1 MTDHRSYR
9 RTFPALF
16 LAVAA
21 VALVAGCGDSSS
33 SPPAEN
39 LSILVTNDDGYAS
52 EGLDAIVVA
61 LVADPRNEVIVSA
74 PSGNRSGSGDQTGPS
89 PQCGNLSV
97 KSATTASGYPA
108 TAVDGCP
115 ADAVNYAL
123 ANLYPAGSR
132 PDVVISGINEGQNVS
147 EVVATQISGTVGAA
161 KTAARQGLPALASSQ
176 GVPGAGGVYDY
187 PAGVEAVLA
196 WLAEHRAALAAGA
209 MPPGVES
216 VNIPSCSAGS
226 IRGTIVGIP
235 LAPTPA
241 GAFGTQ
247 DCESTLED
255 PADDVQALSN
265 GFIPV
270 TTVPFES

>member
-1 MTDHRSYR
+1 MIDHRLLHG
-9 RTFPALF
+9 TFFALF
-16 LAVAA
+16 LTAGLAT
-21 VALVAGCGDSSS
+21 GCGDSSS

-39 LSILVTNDDGYAS
+39 LSILVTNDDGFAS
-52 EGLDAIVVA
+52 EGIDAIVEA
-61 LVADPRNEVIVSA
+61 LVADPRNQVIVSA

-115 ADAVNYAL
+115 ADSVNYAL
-123 ANLYPAGSR
+123 ANLYPAGSG

-161 KTAARQGLPALASSQ
+161 KTAARQGIPALASSQ
-176 GVPGAGGVYDY
+176 GVPGPGGVFDY

-209 MPPGVES
+209 MPVGVES
-216 VNIPSCSAGS
+216 MNIPSCSTGS
-226 IRGTIVGIP
+226 IRGTIVGLP
-235 LAPTPA
+235 LAPTPE

-247 DCESTLED
+247 DCASTLED
-255 PADDVQALSN
+255 PDDDVQAFLN

-270 TTVPFES
+270 TTVPFE

>member
-1 MTDHRSYR
+1 MFEHRTLR
-9 RTFPALF
+9 RMLPVLF
-16 LAVAA
+16 LAVGFAT
-21 VALVAGCGDSSS
+21 GCGDSSS
-33 SPPAEN
+33 APPADT
-39 LSILVTNDDGYAS
+39 LTILVSNDDGYAS
-52 EGLDAIVVA
+52 EGIDAIVEA
-61 LVADPRNEVIVSA
+61 LVADPRNQVIVSA

-97 KSATTASGYPA
+97 ETLATRSGYPA

-123 ANLYPAGSR
+123 ANLYPAGTR
-132 PDVVISGINEGQNVS
+132 PDVVIAGINEGQNVS

-161 KTAARQGLPALASSQ
+161 KTAARSGIPALASSQ
-176 GVPGAGGVYDY
+176 GIPGPGGFYDY
-187 PAGVEAVLA
+187 PAGVQAVLA
-196 WLAEHRAALAAGA
+196 WLAAHRAALAAGS
-209 MPPGVES
+209 MPPGVDS
-216 VNIPSCSAGS
+216 VNIPSCNAGS
-226 IRGTIVGIP
+226 IRGTIVGLP

-255 PADDVQALSN
+255 PDDDVQAFVN

-270 TTVPFES
+270 TAVPFE